1 MLKLFKLDDQKIPQL
16 SDEARTLEPFKAII
30 IADKGSEGDAQARKK
45 LMATME
51 LAYVYWYSIFDSPYS
66 KYVGRDKEINIKKHV
81 GLPEKW
87 KPSKLVLDACDFF
100 YEMQK
105 TPSMRHLEA
114 VEDAA
119 EKLANYLRNIDI
131 DERIMEGP
139 KRGELVH
146 NIAQYNAVAEKMPK
160 MLNAI
165 AETKLIVQKEIQE
178 AAANRAGRVGSKFN
192 E

>member
-1 MLKLFKLDDQKIPQL
+1 MIKLFKKDEQGIAQL
-16 SDEARTLEPFKAII
+16 TEEARTLEPFKAII
-30 IADKGSEGDAQARKK
+30 VADKGSEGDAQARKK

-51 LAYVYWYSIFDSPYS
+51 LAYVYWYSAFDSPYS
-66 KYVGRDKEINIKKHV
+66 KYVGKDKEINIKKHV

-87 KPSKLVLDACDFF
+87 KPSKLVLDACEFF
-100 YEMQK
+100 YDMQK
-105 TPSMRHLEA
+105 TPSMKHLEA
-114 VEDAA
+114 VEEAA
-119 EKLANYLRNIDI
+119 EKLASYLRNTDI
-131 DERIMEGP
+131 DERILEGP

-160 MLNAI
+160 MLTAI

-178 AAANRAGRVGSKFN
+178 AAANRAGRIGSKYN